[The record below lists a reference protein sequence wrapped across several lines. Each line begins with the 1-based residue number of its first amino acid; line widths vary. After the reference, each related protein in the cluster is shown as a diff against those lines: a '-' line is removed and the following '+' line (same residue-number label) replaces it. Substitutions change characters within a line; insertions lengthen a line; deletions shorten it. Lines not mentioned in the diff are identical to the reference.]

1 MDAFSYLSV
10 LLSIILGLAITQV
23 LKGFRGLMQARAR
36 LRTYWPTV
44 LWSIIILVL
53 AVQSWW
59 AMFGLRQHRDWTFFA
74 FSLVLAQTIAVY
86 LLAAL
91 VLPDFFGEAPVDL
104 REHYYGHR
112 RWFFALL
119 VVLLVLSLAKGWVVS
134 GHLTDPVDLTF
145 HLVFALTGIVGVLT
159 ADRRYHEFISAF
171 TAVGIG
177 TYIATLFTHLA

>member
-1 MDAFSYLSV
+1 
-10 LLSIILGLAITQV
+10 
-23 LKGFRGLMQARAR
+23 
-36 LRTYWPTV
+36 
-44 LWSIIILVL
+44 
-53 AVQSWW
+53 
-59 AMFGLRQHRDWTFFA
+59 MFGMRQHHDWTFFA
-74 FSLVLAQTIAVY
+74 FSLVLAQTIVVY

-119 VVLLVLSLAKGWVVS
+119 VMLIVASLAKGWVIS
-134 GHLTDPVDLTF
+134 GHLTDSADLAF
-145 HLVFALTGIVGVLT
+145 HLVFALTGVVGMLT
-159 ADRRYHEFISAF
+159 ADNRCHEYISAF